1 MGEKLLLPGLHGK
14 KIKIERKPKNNG
26 GNKQKHTSR
35 LESHQS
41 QSQCNSR
48 ITTVRR
54 SNRYKA
60 VPSPENQTQKSRKPI
75 MPILWLL
82 SGAESL

>member
-14 KIKIERKPKNNG
+14 KNREKNKKQR

-35 LESHQS
+35 LESHQN
-41 QSQCNSR
+41 QSQCSSR